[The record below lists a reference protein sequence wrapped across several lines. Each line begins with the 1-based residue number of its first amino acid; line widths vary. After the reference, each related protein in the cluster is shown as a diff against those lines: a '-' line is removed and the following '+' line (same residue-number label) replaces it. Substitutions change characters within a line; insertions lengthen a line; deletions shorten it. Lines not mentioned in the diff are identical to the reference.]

1 MPVPTLT
8 GFIRRLAVAEEA
20 DDALVQRFVDTRS
33 EAAFEEL
40 VRRYG
45 AMVFGVC
52 RRALG
57 DHHLAE
63 DAFQAVFVVLARKA
77 HAIRPPGAVGG
88 WLYGVARKA
97 AAEAA
102 AMRRRKH
109 RETLP
114 GTLPERPAD
123 APEPDDS
130 AAWVDAE
137 IAELP
142 DTLRSA
148 VLLCE
153 IEGVSRADAAV
164 RLGIAQGTLSSRL
177 ARARKV
183 LGKALR
189 RRGMAPMVAA
199 AVTLPRAL
207 ANAAAR
213 RVDGRASGTILEL
226 SNGVLRTMLLTTL
239 KLTPVVILCLVLAI
253 GTGLAV
259 APETPRLSLP
269 VPRRTLAIAPVPE
282 RQPEWKAV
290 FTLEHTHRVAAVAA
304 SKDLIVAAADVGPV
318 PIAEYVRFWNVSD
331 GKASDL
337 KITRGGFNA
346 PVRFNFLRFT
356 TDDTYL
362 IMGSEHLG
370 MRYRR
375 RPGGIASDGLSG
387 YDLMACSADMNT
399 LLVQRPDW
407 QGDRLLQPNRLFLH
421 VNPWV
426 IDANFMKESA
436 VIQLPDGIAVTHA
449 AVSADGHRFSV
460 AGDDAV
466 VRVYDRESLKVL
478 HKLQLPKKT
487 KVKAVRLSDDGK
499 LLAVVGEA
507 GFARVFDTAT
517 GTELCELKGRH
528 EGTVSAVA
536 FAPDGKRVAT
546 ASGKVARVFDSKT
559 GKLSGT
565 LAGHTD
571 GVTAVAFSSDGKRI
585 VTGSADKTA
594 KVWELKE

>member
-1 MPVPTLT
+1 
-8 GFIRRLAVAEEA
+8 
-20 DDALVQRFVDTRS
+20 
-33 EAAFEEL
+33 
-40 VRRYG
+40 
-45 AMVFGVC
+45 
-52 RRALG
+52 
-57 DHHLAE
+57 
-63 DAFQAVFVVLARKA
+63 
-77 HAIRPPGAVGG
+77 
-88 WLYGVARKA
+88 
-97 AAEAA
+97 
-102 AMRRRKH
+102 
-109 RETLP
+109 
-114 GTLPERPAD
+114 
-123 APEPDDS
+123 
-130 AAWVDAE
+130 
-137 IAELP
+137 
-142 DTLRSA
+142 
-148 VLLCE
+148 
-153 IEGVSRADAAV
+153 
-164 RLGIAQGTLSSRL
+164 
-177 ARARKV
+177 
-183 LGKALR
+183 
-189 RRGMAPMVAA
+189 
-199 AVTLPRAL
+199 
-207 ANAAAR
+207 
-213 RVDGRASGTILEL
+213 
-226 SNGVLRTMLLTTL
+226 
-239 KLTPVVILCLVLAI
+239 
-253 GTGLAV
+253 
-259 APETPRLSLP
+259 
-269 VPRRTLAIAPVPE
+269 
-282 RQPEWKAV
+282 
-290 FTLEHTHRVAAVAA
+290 
-304 SKDLIVAAADVGPV
+304 
-318 PIAEYVRFWNVSD
+318 
-331 GKASDL
+331 
-337 KITRGGFNA
+337 
-346 PVRFNFLRFT
+346 
-356 TDDTYL
+356 
-362 IMGSEHLG
+362 

-436 VIQLPDGIAVTHA
+436 VIELPDGIAVTHA